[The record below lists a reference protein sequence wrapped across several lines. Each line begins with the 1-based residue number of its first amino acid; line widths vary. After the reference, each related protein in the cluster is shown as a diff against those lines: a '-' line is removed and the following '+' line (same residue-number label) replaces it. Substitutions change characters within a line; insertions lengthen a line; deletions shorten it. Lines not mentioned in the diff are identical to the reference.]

1 MKLEIKLL
9 DDKAKVPNYAH
20 KGDAGFDLFCISK
33 VVVRKR
39 SRAEVKTGIAMKIP
53 KGHVGLIWDK
63 SGIAIKFGIKTMGG
77 VIDSGYRGE
86 IIVGVYNTGDQDYVF
101 EEGHKVAQ
109 MLIQPVENPQ
119 IKIVKEL
126 DNTSR
131 GTKGFGSTGK

>member
-9 DDKAKVPNYAH
+9 NDKAKIPNYAH
-20 KGDAGFDLFCISK
+20 KGDAGFDLFSISK
-33 VVVRKR
+33 VLVKKN

-53 KGHVGLIWDK
+53 KGCVGLIWDK
-63 SGIAIKFGIKTMGG
+63 SGLAIKFGIKTLGG

-86 IIVGVYNTGDQDYVF
+86 VIVGVYNTSNEDYVF

-109 MLIQPVENPQ
+109 MLIQKVENPQ

-126 DNTSR
+126 DSTSR
-131 GTKGFGSTGK
+131 GEGGFGSTGK